1 MLKRHYTIMV
11 VPDARGSMKRFQLR
25 GSQIAGAVAVA
36 ALVLVLALFAPFA
49 LIRAHGTS
57 TRLEAVSRERDE
69 LAQRTAEIES
79 TIADLRARLDL
90 FERRTAK
97 LAVMA
102 GLDMPSLGIGGQG
115 YPRGVEGMTPT
126 GRADVFRS
134 EAEDLSSLGDL
145 LDRRL
150 ETVERAFGEQS
161 ERLSRI
167 PSIVPVRGLM
177 GSGFGWR
184 RDPFTG
190 LRQFHRGLDIS
201 APEGTPV
208 RAPADGIVVKTER
221 NGGYGLVLYIS
232 HGDGIVTRYGHLSA
246 YKVRP
251 GARVRRGDVI
261 ALVGSSGRST
271 ASHLHYE
278 VLVRGRH
285 VDPMK
290 YISDEGLFY

>member
-1 MLKRHYTIMV
+1 MLKRHYTVMV

-25 GSQIAGAVAVA
+25 GTQIVA
-36 ALVLVLALFAPFA
+36 ALAGAGLVVVLALVAPVA
-49 LIRAHGTS
+49 LLWARGVSGDLA
-57 TRLEAVSRERDE
+57 AVQAERDE
-69 LAQRTAEIES
+69 LAQRTAEVEA

-115 YPRGVEGMTPT
+115 YPKGLEGLTPAA
-126 GRADVFRS
+126 RADVFRS
-134 EAEDLSSLGDL
+134 EAEELSGLGDL
-145 LDRRL
+145 LERRL
-150 ETVERAFGEQS
+150 DTVERAFGEQS

-177 GSGFGWR
+177 GSGYGWR

-221 NGGYGLVLYIS
+221 NGGYGKVLYIS

-278 VLVRGRH
+278 VLVRGQH

>member
-1 MLKRHYTIMV
+1 MLKRHYTVMV
-11 VPDARGSMKRFQLR
+11 VPDARGSMKRFQVR
-25 GSQIAGAVAVA
+25 GSQILGALAVVASVA
-36 ALVLVLALFAPFA
+36 VLALVAPVA
-49 LIRAHGTS
+49 LLRAHGVA
-57 TRLEAVSRERDE
+57 RQLEAVSVERDE
-69 LAQRTAEIES
+69 LAQRTAEVEA

-90 FERRTAK
+90 FEKRTAK

-115 YPRGVEGMTPT
+115 YPKGLEGLPPVA
-126 GRADVFRS
+126 RADVFRS
-134 EAEDLSSLGDL
+134 EAEELSGLGDL
-145 LDRRL
+145 IDRRL
-150 ETVERAFGEQS
+150 GTVERAFGEQS

-190 LRQFHRGLDIS
+190 LRQFHRGLDVS

-221 NGGYGLVLYIS
+221 NGGYGRVLYIS
-232 HGDGIVTRYGHLSA
+232 HGDGVVTRYGHLSA

-278 VLVRGRH
+278 ILVRGQH
-285 VDPMK
+285 VNPMK